1 LLYNSSMSL
10 TDQRV
15 FKPEIQTRKNEY
27 LAWAVAI
34 ISCASSFFLTSGAF
48 SFWIVF
54 FAVLM
59 VFMALAVS
67 LSNWMDRRTHIILD
81 DDGVIFQNGL
91 RNLRLDWNE
100 IKSISIFSTGWG
112 QRVLVE
118 GKEAHFTFTILGE
131 VRTFG
136 KVQGRIGFAQGKE
149 IMDAIIKQSGL
160 TSMSASGD
168 AYYYSRK

>member
-1 LLYNSSMSL
+1 LLYNSCMPV

-15 FKPEIQTRKNEY
+15 FKPEIQTRQNEY

-34 ISCASSFFLTSGAF
+34 ISVVSSFFLIKGAF
-48 SFWIVF
+48 SFWVVV

-67 LSNWMDRRTHIILD
+67 LSNWMDRRTQIILD
-81 DDGVIFQNGL
+81 DAGVIFQNGL
-91 RNLRLDWNE
+91 RNLRLTWNE
-100 IKSISIFSTGWG
+100 IKSVTVFSTGWG
-112 QRVLVE
+112 QRVVAE
-118 GKEAHFTFTILGE
+118 GEEVHFTFTILGE

-136 KVQGRIGFAQGKE
+136 KVQGRIGFSQGKE
-149 IMDAIIKQSGL
+149 IMDAIIKQGGL

-168 AYYYSRK
+168 AYYYSR